1 MLNVYLKKSLFKNRI
16 PHNLIKNITNHSNFF
31 CMNKFIVIFLLFLN
45 ANLYSQAGSDFVI
58 KTSKAT
64 LTLNDRNNI
73 SISDNKNLVHLE
85 LNVQDLWTI
94 TLVNKSNRRNELVL
108 DNKSSFRTE
117 KSHQKIKFYANEIK
131 LVDIPTSVSAEFV
144 IEVKNDAF
152 YFYGNLSSSSEDWII
167 KSLEYPKLPNI
178 KLGGNKSNIYWSDG
192 LGLQFNSAVEFGES
206 RTLDY
211 PSRSATMPWY
221 TINSDDIGIYVGAH
235 DSTQH
240 TTNITLSRI
249 ENTNDFE
256 TVINTPIN
264 EKEYIMPEFV
274 VKLYEGSW
282 HNAAQFYRSWY
293 DENFEVANGP
303 DWVINDTGW
312 LLAIL
317 KQQNGNVM
325 WPYRDIDKLCDIAER
340 FNLTTI
346 GLFGWAIGGHDRL
359 YPNYLP
365 DPLMG
370 GERELK
376 EAIKRAH
383 ARGIKIVIYANG
395 KLIDTSTD
403 YYKYRGIETIAFGA
417 DKKPRMSFYVK
428 HNNLSPVIFTLAC
441 AGSEL
446 WRETMHDLALQAHS
460 LGADGI
466 LYDQIGVYSPEL
478 CYSTYHDHKPGQS
491 DSPFRLQMM
500 REIREDLK
508 ARNPDFVVMTEASNN
523 SVLREIDYTH
533 GVGAG
538 YAPSNNVFPDLY
550 RYTFPELMATQRNPN
565 PLLTKTDANFAL
577 LYGLKYEV
585 EIRYTADVQ
594 YIIKGKTPNE
604 DSYWNVNYP
613 PDISKMQS
621 MSMEESANYVHSLIE
636 FKNTHGNFLKRG
648 KFISDE
654 GITIKG
660 KDVIA
665 RGFTNDDELGVVVWN
680 KNEIENRNF
689 EIQVSGYKHKSSHH
703 PSKQKVKKN
712 SLLEPNSIRFLIFE
726 KSN

>member
-1 MLNVYLKKSLFKNRI
+1 MKNQ
-16 PHNLIKNITNHSNFF
+16 T
-31 CMNKFIVIFLLFLN
+31 LFLFLFFI
-45 ANLYSQAGSDFVI
+45 ATVIHSQDTGSFQI
-58 KTSKAT
+58 ETSVARLT
-64 LTLNDRNNI
+64 LT
-73 SISDNKNLVHLE
+73 NKDEIHLAYKDGNKIDVK
-85 LNVQDLWTI
+85 LRTKDLWTI
-94 TLVNKSNRRNELVL
+94 KLVNRLDRRREHIL
-108 DNKSSFRTE
+108 DNKSAFRIE
-117 KSHQKIKFYANEIK
+117 KSKQKLRFYVKDLK
-131 LVDIPTSVSAEFV
+131 LTDIPTTVSAEFT
-144 IEVKNDAF
+144 IEIKNDAF
-152 YFYGNLSSSSEDWII
+152 HFSGNLSSSSEDWII
-167 KSLEYPKLPNI
+167 KSVDYPKLPKI
-178 KLGGNKSNIYWSDG
+178 TIGEDKAAIYWSDG
-192 LGLQFNSAVEFGES
+192 LGLRFNNPTEFGNE

-221 TINSDDIGIYVGAH
+221 TLNSGNFGIYVGVH

-249 ENTNDFE
+249 ENANDFE
-256 TVINTPIN
+256 TAINTPIN
-264 EKEYIMPEFV
+264 VKEYIMPEFV

-282 HNAAQFYRSWY
+282 HDAAKYYRSWY
-293 DENFEVANGP
+293 DENFQVAKGP
-303 DWVINDTGW
+303 DWVISDTGW

-325 WPYRDIDKLCDIAER
+325 WPYRDIDKLCDLAEK

-370 GERELK
+370 GEKELK

-478 CYSTYHDHKPGQS
+478 CYSTYHDHEPGQS

-508 ARNPDFVVMTEASNN
+508 ERNPDFIVMTEASNN

-538 YAPSNNVFPDLY
+538 YAPSYNAFPDMY

-565 PLLTKTDANFAL
+565 PLITITDANFSL
-577 LYGLKYEV
+577 LYGLKHEV
-585 EIRYTADVQ
+585 ETRYTADVE
-594 YIIKGKTPNE
+594 YLLNGITPTA
-604 DSYWNVNYP
+604 DSYSIVNSP
-613 PDISKMQS
+613 PDIGKMKS
-621 MSMEESANYVHSLIE
+621 MTMEESSKYVHSLIDFE
-636 FKNTHGNFLKRG
+636 NTHGKFLRHG
-648 KFISDE
+648 KFVSDE
-654 GITIKG
+654 GIIIEG
-660 KDVIA
+660 EDVIA
-665 RGFTNDDELGVVVWN
+665 RGFACGDELGVVVWN
-680 KNEIENRNF
+680 QNETEERSFKISVLGYNF
-689 EIQVSGYKHKSSHH
+689 
-703 PSKQKVKKN
+703 KN
-712 SLLEPNSIRFLIFE
+712 SHEPTESHVKRNSKMKPNSVRLMIF
-726 KSN
+726 KKTKI